1 MVAKLWAIADSAL
14 IQLRMSRYYKPR
26 FQARDLPAAAA
37 ALDAVVRHR
46 MLPYWYDTAL
56 DRINGGYRFSD
67 QHFSWHRLQRA
78 ARNRLAW
85 MLSGGGLRL
94 PAQPCVKHIVP
105 HTRTLWTFAH
115 AHCWGYSDS
124 VRDYLQG
131 AAHGYDFITR
141 RMWDAQDGG
150 VYWTVSSSG
159 QPQDSRK
166 FLLAQGYVIY
176 ALTEYHRASG
186 LAEPLSR
193 ALGLFH
199 LVQEKMRDVQN
210 GGWLE
215 HVAAD
220 FRPLAFVGVNAPG
233 SIIEKIGLKCSNT
246 TMHWLEALSELYQV
260 TGDAEVR
267 AVLEETIDIATTKFY
282 TLDLAARCNLRTPD
296 WQYVALK
303 GDQGFSSGHDLEF
316 AWLLLRAQ
324 RFLKVPLAWQRLEE
338 HLNYA
343 LQFAFDERRGGF
355 FDNPSVECR
364 AFGEKIWW
372 VQAEGLSALTEAL
385 TGVQAHPAM
394 PDYKSSTLRLLAWIW
409 NQQMLGDGVWIW
421 STDAH
426 GSISNWVKAG
436 EWKDP
441 YHETRALCRF
451 VSAFAP
457 QRRWKAIPCAT
468 G

>member
-1 MVAKLWAIADSAL
+1 
-14 IQLRMSRYYKPR
+14 MSRYYKPR
-26 FQARDLPAAAA
+26 FQARDLPEAAAA
-37 ALDAVVRHR
+37 FDAVVRRR

-56 DRINGGYRFSD
+56 DRIDGGYRFSD
-67 QHFSWHRLQRA
+67 RHLSWHRLLRA
-78 ARNRLAW
+78 ARNRRAW
-85 MLSGGGLRL
+85 MVLGGGRRL
-94 PAQPCVKHIVP
+94 PAQPRVKHIVP

-115 AHCWGYSDS
+115 AHCWGYNDS
-124 VRDYLQG
+124 VRDYLQA
-131 AAHGYDFITR
+131 AAHGYDFLTR

-199 LVQEKMRDVQN
+199 LVQEKMRDVQH

-215 HVAAD
+215 HVTAD

-233 SIIEKIGLKCSNT
+233 SILEKIGLKCGNT
-246 TMHWLEALSELYQV
+246 TMHWLEALSELYQL

-267 AVLEETIDIATTKFY
+267 AALEETIDIATTKFY

-296 WQYVALK
+296 WQHVAFK

-324 RFLKVPLAWQRLEE
+324 RFLNVPLAWQRLEE

-355 FDNPSVECR
+355 FDNASVGYR

-385 TGVQAHPAM
+385 TGAQAHPAM

-421 STDAH
+421 STDAR

-441 YHETRALCRF
+441 YHEIRALCRF

-457 QRRWKAIPCAT
+457 QRRRKAIPRAS

>member
-1 MVAKLWAIADSAL
+1 
-14 IQLRMSRYYKPR
+14 MSRYYKPR
-26 FQARDLPAAAA
+26 FQAQDLPETAAAF
-37 ALDAVVRHR
+37 DRVVRRR

-56 DRINGGYRFSD
+56 DRIDGGYRFSD
-67 QHFSWHRLQRA
+67 QHLSWNRLLRA
-78 ARNRLAW
+78 ARNRLPC

-94 PAQPCVKHIVP
+94 PAQPRVKHIIP

-124 VRDYLQG
+124 VRDYLQ
-131 AAHGYDFITR
+131 AAAYGYDFLIR
-141 RMWDAQDGG
+141 RMWDPKDGG

-166 FLLAQGYVIY
+166 FLLAQGYAIY

-220 FRPLAFVGVNAPG
+220 FRRLAFVGVNAPG
-233 SIIEKIGLKCSNT
+233 SIIEKIGLKSSNT
-246 TMHWLEALSELYQV
+246 TMHWLEALSELYQL

-267 AVLEETIDIATTKFY
+267 AALEETIYIATTKFY
-282 TLDLAARCNLRTPD
+282 TLHLASRCNLRTPD
-296 WQYVALK
+296 WQPVAVK

-324 RFLKVPLAWQRLEE
+324 RFLNVPLAWQRLEE
-338 HLNYA
+338 HLNFA
-343 LQFAFDERRGGF
+343 LQFAFDQRQGGF
-355 FDNPSVECR
+355 FDNPSVGRR
-364 AFGEKIWW
+364 AFGEKVWW

-385 TGVQAHPAM
+385 TGAQAHPPM

-409 NQQMLGDGVWIW
+409 NQQMLGDGVWVW
-421 STDAH
+421 STDTH
-426 GSISNWVKAG
+426 GSITNWVKAG

-441 YHETRALCRF
+441 YHEIRALCRF

-457 QRRWKAIPCAT
+457 QRRWKAIPCAS